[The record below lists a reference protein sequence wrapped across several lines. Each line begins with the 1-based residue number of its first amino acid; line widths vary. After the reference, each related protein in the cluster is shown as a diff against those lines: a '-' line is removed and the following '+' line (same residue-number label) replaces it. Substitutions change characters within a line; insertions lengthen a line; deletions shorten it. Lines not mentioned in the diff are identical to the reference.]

1 MRPAHRRDYR
11 FREPVADHR
20 HRKRAPRHPPGLAV
34 IERDGHWHIHGTL
47 RVRGRPKRVRRSTGL
62 PARPDTKETAL
73 AIKRR
78 IETEFADEVV
88 YGIKPSVALGVA
100 ARRYLG
106 IDEAGEKL
114 PNQGKNLAANDAK
127 IIQAAVREFGL
138 RQVNSISGGEWS
150 AWAHRQNLGNAPATL
165 VRYMAPIKSF
175 LRWCANGERKWLR
188 EMPEI
193 ELPKAPRQQ
202 HRKRRRVAE
211 LYPELLVF
219 LFDFAPPHL
228 KPQLYTEWSTGARV
242 SSILFGCRLCD
253 LILSPQRRQI
263 TFHDTKNGDSVTA
276 YLHQAAAEVLA
287 EYLQHRV
294 RLERREGPLFLT
306 DRHRPYSTRGR
317 ERCPSS

>member
-1 MRPAHRRDYR
+1 
-11 FREPVADHR
+11 
-20 HRKRAPRHPPGLAV
+20 
-34 IERDGHWHIHGTL
+34 
-47 RVRGRPKRVRRSTGL
+47 VRRSTGL

-242 SSILFGCRLCD
+242 SSSCSAAGCA
-253 LILSPQRRQI
+253 I
-263 TFHDTKNGDSVTA
+263 
-276 YLHQAAAEVLA
+276 
-287 EYLQHRV
+287 
-294 RLERREGPLFLT
+294 
-306 DRHRPYSTRGR
+306 
-317 ERCPSS
+317 